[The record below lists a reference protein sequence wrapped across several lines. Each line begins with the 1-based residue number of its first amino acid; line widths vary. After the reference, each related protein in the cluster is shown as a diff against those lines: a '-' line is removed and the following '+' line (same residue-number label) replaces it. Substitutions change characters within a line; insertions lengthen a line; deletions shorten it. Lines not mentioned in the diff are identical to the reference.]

1 MDKKIFSELTSDE
14 LKTLYAEILKA
25 REEGLR
31 PRVLDK
37 YIRQVQA
44 IYPLTFGEAW
54 KHTEQ
59 LFWEEAAKRFF
70 EQL

>member
-1 MDKKIFSELTSDE
+1 MDKKIFSELTSEE

-37 YIRQVQA
+37 YLSLIH
-44 IYPLTFGEAW
+44 I
-54 KHTEQ
+54 
-59 LFWEEAAKRFF
+59 
-70 EQL
+70 

>member
-1 MDKKIFSELTSDE
+1 MDKKFFSELTSEE

-44 IYPLTFGEAW
+44 IYPLTFGGAW
-54 KHTEQ
+54 KRTEQ

>member
-1 MDKKIFSELTSDE
+1 MDKEIFSELTSEE
-14 LKTLYAEILKA
+14 LKMLYAEILKA

-37 YIRQVQA
+37 YIQQVQTM
-44 IYPLTFGEAW
+44 YPLTFGEAW

-59 LFWEEAAKRFF
+59 LFWEEVVKRFF

>member
-1 MDKKIFSELTSDE
+1 MDKKIFSELTSEE
-14 LKTLYAEILKA
+14 LKMLYAEILKA

-37 YIRQVQA
+37 YIRQVHT

-59 LFWEEAAKRFF
+59 LFWDEVAKRFF
-70 EQL
+70 ERL

>member
-1 MDKKIFSELTSDE
+1 MDKKIFSGLASEE
-14 LKTLYAEILKA
+14 LKTLYVEIRKA

-31 PRVLDK
+31 PRALDK
-37 YIRQVQA
+37 YIRQVQT

-70 EQL
+70 ERL